1 MPTIDQ
7 LVIEIENKAKGT
19 SNGIEQHVAAL
30 EKLNNALSGVGN
42 VKEYA
47 DAISK
52 LANAT
57 GQIDKKSFSSF
68 TSSLKRFAQ
77 SAQVADGRITELT
90 NALANLAN
98 ATKGMDASGLSSV
111 ADAVS
116 KMGGMNSENVDRLAT
131 MIEQLQQKLDRLKS
145 IPPTQKTRSITST
158 KS

>member
-19 SNGIEQHVAAL
+19 SNGIESHAKAL
-30 EKLNNALSGVGN
+30 ERLNDALNNVGN

-68 TSSLKRFAQ
+68 TGSLKRFAQ
-77 SAQVADGRITELT
+77 FWG
-90 NALANLAN
+90 
-98 ATKGMDASGLSSV
+98 
-111 ADAVS
+111 
-116 KMGGMNSENVDRLAT
+116 
-131 MIEQLQQKLDRLKS
+131 
-145 IPPTQKTRSITST
+145 
-158 KS
+158 